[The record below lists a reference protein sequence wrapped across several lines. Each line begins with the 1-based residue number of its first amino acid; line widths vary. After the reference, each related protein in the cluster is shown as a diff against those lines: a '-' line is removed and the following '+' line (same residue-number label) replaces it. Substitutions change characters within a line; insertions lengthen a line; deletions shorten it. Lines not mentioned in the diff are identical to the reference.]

1 MLCCSWFICLL
12 VPYLGPVCAL
22 SAGGTCRETQRL
34 LRACPRFYFCFLME
48 SVYPLLPSGNPLRGF
63 GVPMTWLLLRL
74 RCDQQ
79 LVCGREEDMQKLRD
93 LKALHMRPESVAD
106 PYWPPWLQDH
116 DYSTALNIYWT
127 NKSVIALLDCAFRL
141 DCPRLLQALSHEAPQ
156 RRTPFKTAYAR
167 DLSMFSGF
175 RALHTGSLDFLRQV
189 ARRVEEIR
197 NTGVPL
203 PLSTSSHGR
212 MRQIFRFLRMMRQW
226 EEDDAAWI
234 QTREF
239 QEADYIVLD

>member
-34 LRACPRFYFCFLME
+34 LRACPQFYFCFLME
-48 SVYPLLPSGNPLRGF
+48 SVYPLLPSGNRI
-63 GVPMTWLLLRL
+63 TWLLLRL

-93 LKALHMRPESVAD
+93 LKALHMRPG
-106 PYWPPWLQDH
+106 PYLDLLRNPKTPLQTMYSLLVNNLPGHPWFQEH
-116 DYSTALNIYWT
+116 DYSTASNIYLA

-156 RRTPFKTAYAR
+156 RRTPFKQ
-167 DLSMFSGF
+167 LM
-175 RALHTGSLDFLRQV
+175 RATYLCSPVSAPYT
-189 ARRVEEIR
+189 
-197 NTGVPL
+197 P
-203 PLSTSSHGR
+203 
-212 MRQIFRFLRMMRQW
+212 
-226 EEDDAAWI
+226 
-234 QTREF
+234 
-239 QEADYIVLD
+239 VL